1 MSEYTLLVECNTDA
15 LAAAELGESAIAAG
29 GPGDFSDEQMDNLR
43 GSPGLLYILPDDDT
57 LGGEAPRRWVFD
69 LYPKA
74 LLCPAEYGE
83 GLEDVS
89 QLLHKRGKATARK
102 VLEGLKAR
110 AVDALEL
117 EAREVEEHSADG
129 SQSLA
134 TYRRTKERIL
144 PLVARLEDEGE
155 RDAALRDVA
164 RRTGLGLRSLRKAL
178 DDAEEAPESE
188 GVVTEAVPEEP
199 SVAPEEVEELIGRP
213 GVLERYV
220 EDSARIHGVVRET
233 QYLKLLTLNARGAQ
247 LEPLANGRPVGA
259 NLVLIAEAGRGK
271 NYVCD
276 AVAAGLPEDFYVP
289 FESASAKSLYYRA
302 ESDPTILKHRWA
314 YPNEAEATD
323 ELVEMF

>member
-1 MSEYTLLVECNTDA
+1 
-15 LAAAELGESAIAAG
+15 
-29 GPGDFSDEQMDNLR
+29 
-43 GSPGLLYILPDDDT
+43 
-57 LGGEAPRRWVFD
+57 
-69 LYPKA
+69 
-74 LLCPAEYGE
+74 
-83 GLEDVS
+83 
-89 QLLHKRGKATARK
+89 
-102 VLEGLKAR
+102 
-110 AVDALEL
+110 
-117 EAREVEEHSADG
+117 
-129 SQSLA
+129 
-134 TYRRTKERIL
+134 
-144 PLVARLEDEGE
+144 VARLEDEGE